1 MCAPTTFVGDKV
13 KNEGAKR
20 AAADAIEDKSGD
32 VQVTSKPPQETGTFS
47 RPAKR
52 GKGLAGEDDVEMV
65 GMNGVEL
72 PHNRFNCPE
81 VRVLRDRSGSPHLRQ
96 IIYRSLP
103 LDYLDF

>member
-1 MCAPTTFVGDKV
+1 MFFLCIPTTFVGDKV

-20 AAADAIEDKSGD
+20 AAADAMADRSGD
-32 VQVTSKPPQETGTFS
+32 VQVTSKPPQEMETFG

-52 GKGLAGEDDVEMV
+52 GKGPAGEDDVEMV

-81 VRVLRDRSGSPHLRQ
+81 VRVLRNSSGSPHLR
-96 IIYRSLP
+96 
-103 LDYLDF
+103 